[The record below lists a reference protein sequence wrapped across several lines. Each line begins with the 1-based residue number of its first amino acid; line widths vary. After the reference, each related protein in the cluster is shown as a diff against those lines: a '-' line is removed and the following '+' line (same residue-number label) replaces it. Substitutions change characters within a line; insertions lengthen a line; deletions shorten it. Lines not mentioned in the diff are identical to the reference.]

1 MSNGLQFKLVG
12 NSGGTVIDPDG
23 PVSAVNVLR
32 ETYGERVDW
41 DDLLECFEERAGIA
55 EFEGHM
61 ARHEA
66 EQLAADAVRRL
77 IETRFRSR

>member
-55 EFEGHM
+55 EFEGNM